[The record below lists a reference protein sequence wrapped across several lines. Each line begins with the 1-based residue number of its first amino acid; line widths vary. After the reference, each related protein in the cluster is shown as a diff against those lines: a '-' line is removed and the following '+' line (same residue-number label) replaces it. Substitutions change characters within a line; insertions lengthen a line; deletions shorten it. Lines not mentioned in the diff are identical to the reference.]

1 MIKTIKLIKNN
12 WMVAT
17 KLMVAGFFAYT
28 AGQFLS
34 STEIAYI
41 ASPIVG
47 LLGVKSFEF
56 AISLVT
62 HT

>member
-1 MIKTIKLIKNN
+1 MI
-12 WMVAT
+12 VT
-17 KLMVAGFFAYT
+17 KLMIAGFFAYT

-56 AISLVT
+56 AISVIT
-62 HT
+62 QT

>member
-1 MIKTIKLIKNN
+1 MIKTVKNN
-12 WMVAT
+12 SLLVT
-17 KLMVAGFFAYT
+17 KLMIAGFFAYT

-34 STEIAYI
+34 QTEIAYI

-56 AISLVT
+56 ALSVIT

>member
-1 MIKTIKLIKNN
+1 MIKTVKMIKNN
-12 WMVAT
+12 WMLVV
-17 KLMVAGFFAYT
+17 KLMVSGFFAYT

-34 STEIAYI
+34 QTEIAYV

-56 AISLVT
+56 ALSVVT
-62 HT
+62 QT

>member
-1 MIKTIKLIKNN
+1 MIKTVKLIKNN
-12 WMVAT
+12 WMIVT

-56 AISLVT
+56 AISVIT
-62 HT
+62 QT

>member
-1 MIKTIKLIKNN
+1 MIKNN
-12 WMVAT
+12 SMLIV

-34 STEIAYI
+34 QTEIAYV

-56 AISLVT
+56 AISVVMNT
-62 HT
+62 